1 MAAPKG
7 LEIVVVAHSLE
18 FTVLAV
24 QEKSLVG
31 HKFDGADT
39 KAGGI
44 SICKFSVGV
53 DFRYSLI

>member
-1 MAAPKG
+1 M
-7 LEIVVVAHSLE
+7 VAHPLE

-24 QEKSLVG
+24 QEKAFVG
-31 HKFDGADT
+31 YKFDGTDT

-44 SICKFSVGV
+44 SICKLSVGI